1 MKPLETSPP
10 LILAFGG
17 CVDGGENSIK
27 SPNWWKKERGNSNG
41 IREASRLWRALSIR
55 QTDLLT
61 LLKHLHA
68 RVEALQ
74 QL

>member
-1 MKPLETSPP
+1 
-10 LILAFGG
+10 
-17 CVDGGENSIK
+17 VDLRKLNQVSK
-27 SPNWWKKERGNSNG
+27 LVKKERGNSKV

-61 LLKHLHA
+61 LLKHLHT